1 MFSSQNAFDAE
12 WYLPDTPKII
22 RFNKS
27 ADLIIPV
34 LELLKD
40 PVAAE
45 IFFSKL
51 RTNKASQPSAHPA
64 VAPMIEEETNTASI
78 HNAHLEKPAQD
89 EIETATT
96 PTHLLASPESADL
109 STGSAARDERVLS
122 SLSDE
127 TRSVKLGAL
136 SFRVCCFWI
145 VFAVLFIFWIVPLV
159 EMVSMAL
166 LTCVAITTRVRMGV
180 MDPRIIEADS
190 STTAEPGPSLA
201 TSASHTNSSTSDNG
215 IAEPTAEASEL
226 PLEST
231 STPASCGSHG

>member
-1 MFSSQNAFDAE
+1 MFSSQEAFDAELFLVRRFKPHFQVLSATSPAIMDIECYLAIMAYIICLLRLCYYPLPPTPRNTPGSPIAELPWAFNNRTRE
-12 WYLPDTPKII
+12 WYLPDPPKII
-22 RFNKS
+22 RFNNS

-51 RTNKASQPSAHPA
+51 RTDKASQPSAHPA
-64 VAPMIEEETNTASI
+64 VAPVIEEETNTASI

-96 PTHLLASPESADL
+96 PTHLLASPESVDL
-109 STGSAARDERVLS
+109 STAPAAQDERVLS

-136 SFRVCCFWI
+136 
-145 VFAVLFIFWIVPLV
+145 
-159 EMVSMAL
+159 
-166 LTCVAITTRVRMGV
+166 
-180 MDPRIIEADS
+180 
-190 STTAEPGPSLA
+190 
-201 TSASHTNSSTSDNG
+201 
-215 IAEPTAEASEL
+215 
-226 PLEST
+226 
-231 STPASCGSHG
+231 